1 MPPKPKVPQSML
13 DVSLGDLRLPH
24 QVTVA
29 GQNDVQLVITDT
41 GNTYTKAG
49 SMTARNG
56 MVVACEPSA
65 VAQPQNIIY
74 GHQAALSIIS
84 VSNPTAPSESFI
96 VGEDALAEATNMA
109 RIGTLQERFNAS
121 PAVLRAQLFNA
132 VFRTLMQKTATAQYK
147 ATIVLGLE
155 VPIEDYQG
163 QAEAKTGLFRG
174 IAETLKGEWRIE
186 NSRGVLSL
194 SVIGIVPLPQTYG
207 MIVGYCTDPHGK
219 IIPERSTTR
228 FSALDMGGG
237 QFHLGRSV
245 GTKQFAGQLVG
256 RGITQTAENLMSIA
270 AKKQKIRMT
279 FPQAVHALHTHKAP
293 DGGTWV
299 DIGYLVQEAKDL
311 SRLTQVSEAANIFS
325 AALRQAHG
333 LIGGGSAL
341 HYGQDILDQLAEEF
355 HGKAEVVSQPQ
366 LANMLGGYVLMLS
379 HLAAQE
385 AARAKQQ

>member
-1 MPPKPKVPQSML
+1 MPPKTKSPVSML
-13 DVSLGDLRLPH
+13 DVPLSELRLPY

-29 GQNDVQLVITDT
+29 GQSDVQLVIADS

-65 VAQPQNIIY
+65 VAQPQRIIY
-74 GHQAALSIIS
+74 GHQTTLTIIS
-84 VSNPTAPSESFI
+84 VSNPTAPDESFI

-109 RIGTLQERFNAS
+109 RIGTLQERFTSSAS
-121 PAVLRAQLFNA
+121 VLRAQLFNA
-132 VFRTLMQKTATAQYK
+132 VFRTLMQKTATNQYK

-155 VPIEDYQG
+155 VPIEDFQG
-163 QAEAKTGLFRG
+163 QAETKTGLFRG
-174 IAETLKGEWRIE
+174 IADTLKGEWRIE

-194 SVIGIVPLPQTYG
+194 NVIGVVPLPQTYG
-207 MIVGYCTDPHGK
+207 MIVGYCTDPQGRL
-219 IIPERSTTR
+219 IAERAATR
-228 FSALDMGGG
+228 FAALDMGGG

-245 GTKQFAGQLVG
+245 GTKQFSGQLVG

-270 AKKQKIRMT
+270 ASKRKIRMT

-299 DIGYLVQEAKDL
+299 EIGDLVKEAMDL
-311 SRLTQVSEAANIFS
+311 SRLTQVAEATNSFS
-325 AALRQAHG
+325 GALRQAHG

-341 HYGQDILDQLAEEF
+341 HYGQDVLAQLAEEF
-355 HGKAEVVSQPQ
+355 HGKAEVINQPQ

-379 HLAAQE
+379 HVAAQE
-385 AARAKQQ
+385 AARARQQ